1 MLFTVMIFTLK
12 AYQRILC
19 HNDSNARVEQ
29 PFKFM
34 GTTYLLIFKAV
45 EWYEGEGCGERCRGC
60 SSGVVSAARRG
71 PRAGE
76 VECALNI
83 MSVSTFSTSRNALYR
98 NSCMS
103 R

>member
-60 SSGVVSAARRG
+60 SSGVVSAARVKWSARSIL
-71 PRAGE
+71 
-76 VECALNI
+76 CQ
-83 MSVSTFSTSRNALYR
+83 SVLSVHLGTR
-98 NSCMS
+98 CIGIPV
-103 R
+103 